1 MDQLWAALNATWRIL
16 LIGLLLG
23 AGLPALFSLGVRA
36 LSWGTGDPDD
46 AENFT
51 TSWRGKI
58 VAWLLFAFVILCVVA
73 GLTFIVAHGMGVKI
87 TFNGIVP
94 VFTPKS

>member
-36 LSWGTGDPDD
+36 LSWGSGDPEVAGD
-46 AENFT
+46 FT
-51 TSWRGKI
+51 TSWRGKV
-58 VAWLLFAFVILCVVA
+58 VAWSLFTFVILCVLA
-73 GLTFIVAHGMGVKI
+73 GLAFIIAHGLGIKI
-87 TFNGIVP
+87 SFNGIIP